1 MADKSNKEVAAA
13 LYGCDQEEL
22 IKFRE
27 CENGSVVIIAPT
39 GQKFTYSAEQLEAKR
54 EKMKPKPKPRAR
66 RAPAKKP
73 AAKPKAKPKV
83 VQKPRAFSSNDEKKH

>member
-54 EKMKPKPKPRAR
+54 E
-66 RAPAKKP
+66 
-73 AAKPKAKPKV
+73 
-83 VQKPRAFSSNDEKKH
+83 